1 MKQKEY
7 YVYIMTNR
15 SKTLYTGVTNNILLR
30 VLQHKFGVN
39 KGFTSKYR
47 IDKLVFFESI
57 GSIYDA
63 LKREK
68 QLKNWHKDWKINLI
82 ESVNRNWDDLSAGW
96 YDDIDPLEV
105 LKGYDGS

>member
-1 MKQKEY
+1 
-7 YVYIMTNR
+7 MTNR

-30 VLQHKFGVN
+30 VLQHKFSVN

-47 IDKLVFFESI
+47 IDKLVFFEST
-57 GSIYDA
+57 GSIYEA

>member
-1 MKQKEY
+1 MA
-7 YVYIMTNR
+7 NR

-30 VLQHKFGVN
+30 VLQHKYGVN
-39 KGFTSKYR
+39 KGFTSRYK

-57 GSIYDA
+57 DSIFDA

-68 QLKNWHKDWKINLI
+68 QLKNWHKAWKINLI
-82 ESVNRNWDDLSAGW
+82 ESINRNWDDLSAGW
-96 YDDIDPLEV
+96 YDEIDPKEV

>member
-1 MKQKEY
+1 
-7 YVYIMTNR
+7 MTNR